1 MALQPNQKQK
11 MKSKI
16 TFLVGTGLTA
26 LVLHIPA
33 IVLAK
38 TKASPTPSAT
48 AAQMAATPAKQRA
61 IPYRGK
67 IASVDSSAK
76 TFTIAGK
83 EKSRTF
89 KITEKTTVTKAGQPA
104 TIKDVV
110 ADEEVRGSYW
120 KMADGTL
127 EAKTVKLGPL
137 SDGEKAALEEAK
149 AKRAEK
155 KAGASSSPAQE

>member
-1 MALQPNQKQK
+1 

-16 TFLVGTGLTA
+16 MFLMNTGLAA
-26 LVLHIPA
+26 LVLNTPA
-33 IVLAK
+33 IVSAK
-38 TKASPTPSAT
+38 TKASPAPSAT
-48 AAQMAATPAKQRA
+48 AAPMMAEAPVKQRA

-67 IASVDSSAK
+67 IASVDSGAK

-89 KITEKTTVTKAGQPA
+89 KITDRSTVTKADQPA
-104 TIKDVV
+104 TMKEVV

-120 KMADGTL
+120 KMADGSL

-137 SDGEKAALEEAK
+137 SDAEKAAEDARK

-155 KAGASSSPAQE
+155 KAGASSPSPEQH